1 MRKKKPTRK
10 NKKKKTRTSKPTR
23 KRRARKKPPTSR
35 SRLGG
40 VAVVEILEVEAVSV
54 ENVSDA
60 EVPTEE
66 AAENDFPPEFGGEQ

>member
-1 MRKKKPTRK
+1 MRKKKLTRK
-10 NKKKKTRTSKPTR
+10 NKKKTRTS

-35 SRLGG
+35 SRPSNA
-40 VAVVEILEVEAVSV
+40 AVVEILEVEAVSV

-66 AAENDFPPEFGGEQ
+66 TEENDFPPEFGGEQ